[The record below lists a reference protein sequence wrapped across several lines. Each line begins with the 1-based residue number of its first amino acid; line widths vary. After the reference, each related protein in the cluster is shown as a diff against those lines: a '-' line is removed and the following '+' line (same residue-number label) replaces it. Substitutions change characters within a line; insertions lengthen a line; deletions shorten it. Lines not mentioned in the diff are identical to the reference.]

1 MMNCCVGALCGAPT
15 HRVRK
20 RAAWLS
26 CGALLCGLALVP
38 FPGAAA
44 ELKTWSGGPAPAL
57 DLAALD
63 GRPYRLADLRGNV
76 VLINFWAT
84 WCAPC
89 REEMPSIQH
98 LTQRLAGRPFVAL
111 AVNLDEPETRIR
123 KFLSETSLELTV
135 LLDPGRRAA
144 KAWNARILPASFV
157 VGPEGAIRYSAIG
170 EIDWNDGEIARR
182 ISELL
187 PAKR

>member
-1 MMNCCVGALCGAPT
+1 MMNRCVGAPRSALT
-15 HRVRK
+15 HYVRHRVS
-20 RAAWLS
+20 WLL
-26 CGALLCGLALVP
+26 CGALLCGLAPVP

-89 REEMPSIQH
+89 RDEMPSIQR

-111 AVNLDEPETRIR
+111 AINLDEPETRIR
-123 KFLSETSLELTV
+123 KFLSETSLNLIV
-135 LLDPGRRAA
+135 LLDPGRQAA

-157 VGPEGAIRYSAIG
+157 VGPDGVVRYSVVG

-182 ISELL
+182 ILELL